1 MPLCFGS
8 VTVRIG
14 TPVSVSGKN
23 HDATVQS
30 YQAIFTGKQNVNVE
44 VIEAIQTFLEQLKNS

>member
-1 MPLCFGS
+1 MPLCYGS
-8 VTVRIG
+8 ITVRIG
-14 TPVSVSGKN
+14 TPVSVNGKN

-44 VIEAIQTFLEQLKNS
+44 VIESIQTFLEKLKDI